1 VSCIATF
8 VTVTCDGMKYKSST
22 MPNDYNCRAGM
33 FVKSVFIVPISS
45 AIVKSLFSRCASCPS
60 HSSRLTLEVL
70 MRSAQVRLH
79 PWQDAREHGGKHQ
92 ARQCRSSD
100 IGAVGR
106 HWRRSPPFHPGL
118 HAAGPGRPRADLGLS
133 VECQLPLVIAYY
145 RISLTNYHLLSQ
157 PLEKLSMIRSTF
169 SSKES
174 E

>member
-79 PWQDAREHGGKHQ
+79 PWQDAREHGG
-92 ARQCRSSD
+92 
-100 IGAVGR
+100 
-106 HWRRSPPFHPGL
+106 
-118 HAAGPGRPRADLGLS
+118 
-133 VECQLPLVIAYY
+133 
-145 RISLTNYHLLSQ
+145 
-157 PLEKLSMIRSTF
+157 
-169 SSKES
+169 
-174 E
+174 